1 MRPLGE
7 YERAVVLG
15 MNKHPSDP
23 YDLERF
29 VEAQNPVY
37 DQVCWELQQG
47 LKMTH
52 WIWFI
57 FPQIW
62 GLSSSAMSRRF
73 AITSLEEADA
83 YLNHSV
89 LGPRLI
95 QCTEFVINTSG
106 RTLKQILGPTDNMK
120 FRSCMTLFAH
130 TTASNEVFEGALQ
143 RYFSGQYDQLT
154 LDRLLS

>member
-1 MRPLGE
+1 
-7 YERAVVLG
+7 
-15 MNKHPSDP
+15 
-23 YDLERF
+23 
-29 VEAQNPVY
+29 
-37 DQVCWELQQG
+37 
-47 LKMTH
+47 MTH
-52 WIWFI
+52 WMWFI
-57 FPQIW
+57 FPQIG

-73 AITSLEEADA
+73 AITSLEEAAA

-89 LGPRLI
+89 LGARLI

-154 LDRLLS
+154 LDRL

>member
-1 MRPLGE
+1 MDIFEQQR
-7 YERAVVLG
+7 
-15 MNKHPSDP
+15 DP
-23 YDLERF
+23 YHLERF

-37 DQVCWELQQG
+37 DQVCTELQQG

-52 WIWFI
+52 WMWFI
-57 FPQIW
+57 FPQIE

-73 AITSLEEADA
+73 AVTSLVEADA
-83 YLNHSV
+83 YLDHSV
-89 LGPRLI
+89 LGPRLV
-95 QCTEFVINTSG
+95 QCTEFVINASG

-130 TTASNEVFEGALQ
+130 TTASNKVFEAALQ

-154 LDRLLS
+154 LDRL

>member
-1 MRPLGE
+1 MDI
-7 YERAVVLG
+7 YEQQR
-15 MNKHPSDP
+15 DP
-23 YDLERF
+23 YRLERF

-83 YLNHSV
+83 YLDHSV
-89 LGPRLI
+89 LGPRLV

-130 TTASNEVFEGALQ
+130 TTASNEVFEVALQ
-143 RYFSGQYDQLT
+143 RYFSGRYDQLT
-154 LDRLLS
+154 LDRL

>member
-1 MRPLGE
+1 MDI
-7 YERAVVLG
+7 YEQQQD
-15 MNKHPSDP
+15 PSR
-23 YDLERF
+23 LERF

-52 WIWFI
+52 WLWFI
-57 FPQIW
+57 FPQIG

-83 YLNHSV
+83 YLDHFM
-89 LGPRLI
+89 LGPRLV

-130 TTASNEVFEGALQ
+130 TTASNEVFEDALQ

-154 LDRLLS
+154 LDRL

>member
-1 MRPLGE
+1 LDIFEQQR
-7 YERAVVLG
+7 
-15 MNKHPSDP
+15 DP
-23 YDLERF
+23 YHLERF

-37 DQVCWELQQG
+37 DQVCRELQQG

-52 WIWFI
+52 WMWFI
-57 FPQIW
+57 FPQIE

-73 AITSLEEADA
+73 AIASLEEAAA
-83 YLNHSV
+83 YLDHSV
-89 LGPRLI
+89 LGRRLV

-130 TTASNEVFEGALQ
+130 TTASNKVFEDALQ
-143 RYFSGQYDQLT
+143 RYFSGRYDQLT
-154 LDRLLS
+154 LDRL

>member
-1 MRPLGE
+1 MDI
-7 YERAVVLG
+7 YEQQR
-15 MNKHPSDP
+15 DP
-23 YDLERF
+23 YHLERF

-73 AITSLEEADA
+73 AIASLEEADA
-83 YLNHSV
+83 YLNQSV
-89 LGPRLI
+89 LGQRLI
-95 QCTEFVINTSG
+95 QCTELVINTSD
-106 RTLKQILGPTDNMK
+106 RTLKRILGSTDSMK
-120 FRSCMTLFAH
+120 LRSCMILFAH
-130 TTASNEVFEGALQ
+130 TTTRNEMFEDALQ
-143 RYFSGQYDQLT
+143 KYFAG
-154 LDRLLS
+154 

>member
-1 MRPLGE
+1 M
-7 YERAVVLG
+7 
-15 MNKHPSDP
+15 
-23 YDLERF
+23 ERF

-37 DQVCWELQQG
+37 DQVCRELLQG

-52 WIWFI
+52 WMWFI
-57 FPQIW
+57 FPQIE

-73 AITSLEEADA
+73 AIASLDEADA
-83 YLNHSV
+83 YLDHSV
-89 LGPRLI
+89 LGPRLV

-130 TTASNEVFEGALQ
+130 TTANNEVFEVALQ
-143 RYFSGQYDQLT
+143 RYFSGRYDQLT
-154 LDRLLS
+154 LDRL

>member
-1 MRPLGE
+1 LDI
-7 YERAVVLG
+7 YEQQR
-15 MNKHPSDP
+15 DP
-23 YDLERF
+23 YRLERF
-29 VEAQNPVY
+29 VEAQDPVY

-52 WIWFI
+52 WMWST
-57 FPQIW
+57 FPQIE

-83 YLNHSV
+83 YLDHSV
-89 LGPRLI
+89 LGPRLV
-95 QCTEFVINTSG
+95 QCTEFVVNTSG

-130 TTASNEVFEGALQ
+130 TTASNEVFEDALQ